1 MAMASFAVWWIE
13 IVALVLS
20 VMCLAVIVR
29 EAAAFVKVRRIRRRD
44 GGLSAPR
51 TRDEYL
57 LLFPHACPRCLSR
70 DGRRIN
76 GWHIDQHGDSLFVDT
91 WQCAE
96 CAYVEGGRLLSPMPA
111 TEVTKQ
117 PARAGQRWCVA
128 KAEAERIERPR
139 LPTMVEVNAA
149 APLDAPSPDR
159 SR

>member
-1 MAMASFAVWWIE
+1 MGREDRKPVRRGEKLVAMTSFAVWWIE
-13 IVALVLS
+13 IVVLVAG

-29 EAAAFVKVRRIRRRD
+29 EAAAFVTVCRIRRRD

-76 GWHIDQHGDSLFVDT
+76 GWHVDQHGESQFVDT

-111 TEVTKQ
+111 ADITKR
-117 PARAGQRWCVA
+117 PVRARQRWFIST
-128 KAEAERIERPR
+128 AEAERIERPQLSTHR
-139 LPTMVEVNAA
+139 
-149 APLDAPSPDR
+149 
-159 SR
+159 